1 MNNNINAHNVL
12 LRTDGYKCSQF
23 LQYPPKTTK
32 IFSYGASRGS
42 KYTNRNLFFGLQYY
56 LKTNL
61 AKPITHA
68 DVDEAKLV
76 ISAYGAPFNEAGWRY
91 IVDKHNGVFPL
102 RIRALAEGTIT
113 PTGTVLY
120 TVENTDPE
128 CFWLVS
134 YLETAIL
141 RDVWYMTTVA
151 TNSRLCKEAIL
162 DGLRQTSDT
171 AETEVAFKLHD
182 FGARGVSSHESAGTG
197 GMAHIV
203 NFNGSDTIEGIIFA
217 MKYYDAPVS
226 AFGIPAS
233 EHSTIT
239 SWGRAN
245 EFDAYENMV
254 DKFAKPGS
262 ILACVSDS
270 YNIYEA
276 ARGWATSGLLDKV
289 KERGA
294 VAVIRP
300 DSGDPMTVPIKVI
313 EILMEEVGYKEIK
326 KGDKI
331 FKVLPDHVR
340 VIQGDGI
347 NRESLK
353 VLIQNMIDAGLSLS
367 NLAFGMGGGLLQHVN
382 RDDLKFAQKCSAAM
396 VAGVWRDVYKD
407 PVDSP
412 DKKSLKGRLT
422 VIYNKETGE
431 YRNHVTD
438 NMIPE
443 GFEDAMVTVYENGI
457 VQKNMLTLE
466 QVRANADR

>member
-1 MNNNINAHNVL
+1 MNINTDNII
-12 LRTDGYKCSQF
+12 LRTDGYKLAQF

-42 KYTNRNLFFGLQYY
+42 NYTNRNLFLGLQYY
-56 LKTNL
+56 IKTNL
-61 AKPITHA
+61 TTPLTHA
-68 DVDEAKLV
+68 DIDFAKTV
-76 ISAYGAPFNEAGWRY
+76 IEAYGSTFNEAGWRY
-91 IVDKHNGVFPL
+91 IVDKHNGIFPL
-102 RIRALAEGTIT
+102 RIRALQEGTIV

-120 TVENTDPE
+120 TVENTDAE

-162 DGLRQTSDT
+162 EGLQKTSDN
-171 AETEVAFKLHD
+171 AEAEVAFKLHD
-182 FGARGVSSHESAGTG
+182 FGARGVSSHESAGMG
-197 GMAHIV
+197 GLAHIV
-203 NFNGSDTIEGIIFA
+203 NFSGSDTLEGIAFS

-239 SWGRAN
+239 SWGRN
-245 EFDAYENMV
+245 GEFDAYKNMV
-254 DKFAKPGS
+254 EQFAKPGQFF
-262 ILACVSDS
+262 ACVSDS

-276 ARGWATSGLLDKV
+276 AAGWATSGLLDIV
-289 KERGA
+289 KEKGA
-294 VAVIRP
+294 IAVIRP
-300 DSGDPMTVPIKVI
+300 DSGDAMTVPIKII
-313 EILMEEVGYKEIK
+313 EILMEHVGYTVNS
-326 KGDKI
+326 KG

-382 RDDLKFAQKCSAAM
+382 RDDLKFAQKCSAAQ
-396 VAGVWRDVYKD
+396 VAGVWRDVYKA
-407 PVDSP
+407 PIDSP

-422 VIYNKETGE
+422 VIRNVETGE
-431 YRNHVTD
+431 YVNHVTD
-438 NMIPE
+438 YPIPD
-443 GFEDAMVTVYENGI
+443 GFEDAMVTVYDHGI
-457 VQKNMLTLE
+457 VADKMLTLE
-466 QVRANADR
+466 QVRANSNK

>member
-1 MNNNINAHNVL
+1 MNTHNII
-12 LRTDGYKCSQF
+12 LRTDGYKLSQF

-42 KYTNRNLFFGLQYY
+42 NYTDRNLFFGLQYY
-56 LKTNL
+56 LKANL
-61 AKPITHA
+61 SKPITHA
-68 DVDEAKLV
+68 DIDEARLIV
-76 ISAYGAPFNEAGWRY
+76 TAYGAPFNEAGWRY

-102 RIRALAEGTIT
+102 RIRALAEGTIA

-134 YLETAIL
+134 YLESAIL

-162 DGLRQTSDT
+162 DGLRKTSDT
-171 AETEVAFKLHD
+171 PEEEVSFKLHD
-182 FGARGVSSHESAGTG
+182 FGARGVSSHESAGMG
-197 GMAHIV
+197 GLAHIV
-203 NFNGSDTIEGIIFA
+203 NFSGSDTIEGIMFG
-217 MKYYDAPVS
+217 MEYYDAPVS

-239 SWGRAN
+239 SWMRSG
-245 EFDAYENMV
+245 EQDAYQNMV
-254 DKFAKPGS
+254 DQFAKEGS
-262 ILACVSDS
+262 IFACVSDS
-270 YNIYEA
+270 YNIYDA
-276 ARGWATSGLLDKV
+276 TRMWATSGMIDQV
-289 KERGA
+289 KEKGA
-294 VAVIRP
+294 TVVIRP
-300 DSGDPMTVPIKVI
+300 DSGDPMQVPIKVI
-313 EILMEEVGYKEIK
+313 EILMEEVGYTVNS
-326 KGDKI
+326 KG
-331 FKVLPDHVR
+331 FKVLPPHVR

-382 RDDLKFAQKCSAAM
+382 RDDLKFAQKCSAAQ

-422 VIYNKETGE
+422 VLRHKETGE

-438 NMIPE
+438 DMVPE
-443 GFEDAMVTVYENGI
+443 GFEDAMVTVYDNGI
-457 VQKNMLTLE
+457 VHKNMLTLNE
-466 QVRANADR
+466 VRKNADRGFVT